1 MTMATSSRQFP
12 PPTRASPLSSSFV
25 SVLSLLLLAYI
36 SSLMYYSEPADRTTH
51 QSLSLWHR
59 LSSTDAL
66 GQIL

>member
-1 MTMATSSRQFP
+1 MP
-12 PPTRASPLSSSFV
+12 CK
-25 SVLSLLLLAYI
+25 VLSLLLLAYI

>member
-1 MTMATSSRQFP
+1 MP
-12 PPTRASPLSSSFV
+12 CK
-25 SVLSLLLLAYI
+25 VLSLLLLAYI
-36 SSLMYYSEPADRTTH
+36 SSLMYYALSQLIGQTH